1 MSPALAPSP
10 SPADATRIT
19 ALLGDLAQRLIEVL
33 DRETALVR
41 AMRVKEIGPLQAQKT
56 ELTAQYQ
63 TMFKTLTTTYE
74 GKLLPPEI
82 KEQLALTGQR
92 LSAAVIEN
100 DLMLR
105 VGKTATERLI
115 GSIVNAVREQKKS
128 ITAYA
133 PNNVVPRRSFM
144 TSSAV
149 DRRL

>member
-1 MSPALAPSP
+1 MSPALVPSSP
-10 SPADATRIT
+10 PADAARIT
-19 ALLGDLAQRLIEVL
+19 TLLGDLAQRLIEVL

-63 TMFKTLTTTYE
+63 TMFKTLIATYE
-74 GKLLPPEI
+74 GKLLPSEI
-82 KEQLALTGQR
+82 KEQLAVTGQR
-92 LSAAVIEN
+92 LSVAVIEN

-128 ITAYA
+128 ITSYA
-133 PNNVVPRRSFM
+133 PNTIVPRRSFM
-144 TSSAV
+144 TASAV